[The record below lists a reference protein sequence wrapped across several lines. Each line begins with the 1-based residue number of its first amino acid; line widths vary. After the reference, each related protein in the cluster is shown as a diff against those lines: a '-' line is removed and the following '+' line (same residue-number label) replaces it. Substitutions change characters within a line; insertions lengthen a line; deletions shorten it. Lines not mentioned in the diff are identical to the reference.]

1 MGSSPIVPETN
12 QSHGFVDDLSVH
24 FHILRHKKKKNFTN
38 SLSRGFMYYI
48 IKIKKLA
55 YAILFKTGLQYD
67 ICFLLFQSYIM
78 PLIAVYVLFKI
89 KKLNSLNQN

>member
-1 MGSSPIVPETN
+1 
-12 QSHGFVDDLSVH
+12 
-24 FHILRHKKKKNFTN
+24 
-38 SLSRGFMYYI
+38 MYYI

-78 PLIAVYVLFKI
+78 SLSAVYVLFKI